1 MSFVAVFA
9 IVYHCRCRARANWI
23 NLEVALAWNVCGGRG
38 RLLTCSIIRHVL
50 ASGKRNL
57 PFDPKLGGTVLQL
70 FVLSLVR
77 NVLELG
83 YSNSLTRQDK

>member
-1 MSFVAVFA
+1 VGVGDYLH
-9 IVYHCRCRARANWI
+9 V
-23 NLEVALAWNVCGGRG
+23 
-38 RLLTCSIIRHVL
+38 RLSAML

-57 PFDPKLGGTVLQL
+57 PFDPKLGGTVVQL